1 MVVVFS
7 WRQDREDS
15 VNDAE
20 SGHKWIQKTK
30 RVLQSVELY
39 LLKLREGQF
48 AVVFLM
54 QGDQLLQ
61 LVYQYL

>member
-15 VNDAE
+15 PAE

>member
-15 VNDAE
+15 LAE